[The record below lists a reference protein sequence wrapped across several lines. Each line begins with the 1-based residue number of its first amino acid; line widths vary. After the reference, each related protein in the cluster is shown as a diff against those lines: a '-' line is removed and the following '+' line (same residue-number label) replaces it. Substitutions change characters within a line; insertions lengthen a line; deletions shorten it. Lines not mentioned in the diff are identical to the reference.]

1 MVDAYHEHGSAG
13 IARHAIDPS
22 KFPYSVDKGNK
33 GAPLWERKWERKRI
47 ELGFSST
54 DASNCLQEA
63 IEKTCYPTARKC
75 FEYASESSDGG
86 DSDDEIDDNPDG
98 GGGGT
103 VGGAG
108 SGHDRWEKERLQA
121 MKRDQRRMDKMGKAL
136 LNDRVAET
144 GAQKAAA
151 VRQMQLQDR
160 VAMGDMSAAI
170 MLRMG
175 LSISIYNIPGANF
188 DDGGDLED
196 DEDQ

>member
-1 MVDAYHEHGSAG
+1 MVDAYREYGSAG

-22 KFPYSVDKGNK
+22 KFPYSVDKANK
-33 GAPLWERKWERKRI
+33 GAPLWEQKWECKRI

-98 GGGGT
+98 GGGGGGGT
-103 VGGAG
+103 VGSAG

-121 MKRDQRRMDKMGKAL
+121 NEKR
-136 LNDRVAET
+136 AEEN
-144 GAQKAAA
+144 G
-151 VRQMQLQDR
+151 
-160 VAMGDMSAAI
+160 
-170 MLRMG
+170 
-175 LSISIYNIPGANF
+175 
-188 DDGGDLED
+188 
-196 DEDQ
+196 